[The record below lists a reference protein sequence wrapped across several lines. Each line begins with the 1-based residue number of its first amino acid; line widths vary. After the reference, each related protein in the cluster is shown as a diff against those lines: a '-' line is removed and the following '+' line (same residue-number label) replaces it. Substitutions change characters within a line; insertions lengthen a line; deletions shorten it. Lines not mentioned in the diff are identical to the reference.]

1 LFIGALGA
9 LGAGLV
15 YWKTKELGLLSVVIS
30 IVSGALIILLS
41 CLMMGEEEGGELEN
55 ENTR

>member
-1 LFIGALGA
+1 
-9 LGAGLV
+9 
-15 YWKTKELGLLSVVIS
+15 LLSVVIS

-41 CLMMGEEEGGELEN
+41 CLVIEEKRGGELEN